1 MVHLQETLSNEEHF
15 GVVSSANAKE
25 LSTHC
30 ELLFLICQFFILEQ
44 AEVLL
49 AKGKPAVSYRANNI
63 PETSQHKGEATS
75 PPVTKPEH
83 PHDSTSSTKQ
93 HVGLEPEAS
102 CSVKPTPAQSTN
114 DLSAAGSSEKLAVK
128 SSSSQQI
135 NTSEEHDENTKSA
148 GL

>member
-1 MVHLQETLSNEEHF
+1 MIANETKLSIGIVGSCYCFINFFSHF
-15 GVVSSANAKE
+15 V
-25 LSTHC
+25 
-30 ELLFLICQFFILEQ
+30 EQ
-44 AEVLL
+44 AEVVLV
-49 AKGKPAVSYRANNI
+49 KGEPAVSYYANNI
-63 PETSQHKGEATS
+63 FETPQHNGEATS
-75 PPVTKPEH
+75 PPPVAKPEH
-83 PHDSTSSTKQ
+83 PHNNTSSAKQ

-128 SSSSQQI
+128 STSSQQI

>member
-1 MVHLQETLSNEEHF
+1 M
-15 GVVSSANAKE
+15 
-25 LSTHC
+25 STHC
-30 ELLFLICQFFILEQ
+30 ELLFLICHFFILEQ

-49 AKGKPAVSYRANNI
+49 VKGEPAVSYRANNI

-114 DLSAAGSSEKLAVK
+114 DLSAAGSSEKLTVK
-128 SSSSQQI
+128 STSQQI
-135 NTSEEHDENTKSA
+135 NTSEENNENTKS
-148 GL
+148 GDL